1 MQEEVV
7 VVAMVVGNEAG
18 QGCWRALLPVVVVV
32 VSFHYLVVCVFSKE
46 WKKRCDH
53 DDGPN

>member
-18 QGCWRALLPVVVVV
+18 QGCWRVLLPVVLVAVV
-32 VSFHYLVVCVFSKE
+32 VSFTI
-46 WKKRCDH
+46 
-53 DDGPN
+53 